1 MIKIFSEWWN
11 YYIELR
17 KSKRLDSWYR
27 RRIKKRSEREFVTRW
42 NEVGYVNFE
51 MIKKIA
57 YIMELPNHFILPY
70 DRMSILFCSPY
81 DDCREVEALILLE
94 KHGIYNMNELTIKIE
109 YKYAKDIFRL
119 I

>member
-27 RRIKKRSEREFVTRW
+27 RRIKKRSEQEFVTRW
-42 NEVGYVNFE
+42 NAVGYANFE
-51 MIKKIA
+51 MIKEIA
-57 YIMELPNHFILPY
+57 YVMNLPNHFILPY

-81 DDCREVEALILLE
+81 DDCREIEALRLLE
-94 KHGIYNMNELTIKIE
+94 KYGIYNMNELTIKIE